1 MLRLKNPDN
10 GGSGPY
16 ETHARVNGAVM
27 HLRGLGFQGA
37 YMEDCINSLLDAL
50 ESAKSDA
57 SFTTYWKRQA
67 EEARENASKVG
78 VELANS
84 QGLAISYKND
94 LETCRR
100 ESNRCKDENRS
111 LMSERDKLKAELEA
125 LKKPK
130 DIRVGD
136 IVTVTGYGYPC
147 GPATDGKAYSFMS
160 ANGEVARVNSAW
172 VEINTKAFPPG
183 AYELSR
189 ECVTKIERPAPTPPQ
204 PKPGDTKD
212 GLVFRTGE
220 GWMEISRHG
229 MRDRRKSNDRLS
241 KEINRL
247 GQDIPRTPEETYAL
261 KAMIVTAR
269 GLDPKSPQVITP
281 RDPNRTDRRKK

>member
-1 MLRLKNPDN
+1 MKRQIRTVE
-10 GGSGPY
+10 SGKP
-16 ETHARVNGAVM
+16 EA
-27 HLRGLGFQGA
+27 GA
-37 YMEDCINSLLDAL
+37 YFDRLCNIDSDLASLGYRSALCRDNFAEDKINRVLVHLSN
-50 ESAKSDA
+50 
-57 SFTTYWKRQA
+57 A
-67 EEARENASKVG
+67 ED
-78 VELANS
+78 
-84 QGLAISYKND
+84 QIID
-94 LETCRR
+94 
-100 ESNRCKDENRS
+100 
-111 LMSERDKLKAELEA
+111 LKAEIEA

-147 GPATDGKAYSFMS
+147 GPTTNGKAYSFML
-160 ANGEVARVNSAW
+160 AKGEVARVNSAW

-204 PKPGDTKD
+204 PKPGDTKE
-212 GLVFRTGE
+212 GLVFRTGK
-220 GWMEISRHG
+220 GWMEISRYG